1 MATELSEATRR
12 TIISRIP
19 NYANMLQ
26 EDAAAAAIRVIADD
40 FDIYTE
46 RNLMIEDKDTGEVI
60 PFRLNW
66 AQRKLVD
73 LVMADI
79 AAGVP
84 VRYIILKA
92 RQMGLSTVIEAM
104 GFWWT
109 TTHRN
114 IKTVIIAHETEA
126 VDTLYDMF
134 KRYFDNC
141 RIEFQP
147 TRKYNNKKQL
157 VFDVEDKI
165 KEEYKERGERSP
177 GLGSSIKTMVAK
189 EGKGR
194 SANIKFLHGSEVAF
208 WEARA
213 DFVSSAMQAVPL
225 AANTFVFLESTANG
239 VGGFFYKSWFN
250 AKKGKSNLRA
260 IFFAWH
266 EHDAYELEAPEDWF
280 AVLRRR
286 RVEIA

>member
-126 VDTLYDMF
+126 VDNLYDMF

-147 TRKYNNKKQL
+147 
-157 VFDVEDKI
+157 DPKI
-165 KEEYKERGERSP
+165 
-177 GLGSSIKTMVAK
+177 
-189 EGKGR
+189 
-194 SANIKFLHGSEVAF
+194 
-208 WEARA
+208 
-213 DFVSSAMQAVPL
+213 
-225 AANTFVFLESTANG
+225 
-239 VGGFFYKSWFN
+239 
-250 AKKGKSNLRA
+250 
-260 IFFAWH
+260 
-266 EHDAYELEAPEDWF
+266 
-280 AVLRRR
+280 
-286 RVEIA
+286 